1 VIEKQVYITDMV
13 SLSLTSCDSRHI
25 PCGLGLAL
33 LRRHVLARLSLS
45 VLRVPH
51 VSVRVYAA
59 DGRRVSETVPTR

>member
-1 VIEKQVYITDMV
+1 VIAKQAHITDIV
-13 SLSLTSCDSRHI
+13 LFSLTSRDSRHI

-33 LRRHVLARLSLS
+33 VRLHVLARLSLS
-45 VLRVPH
+45 VLRVAH